1 MAANS
6 PFDCVLLDLD
16 DTLYPG
22 NTGIGAALKRNIDE
36 FLQAKLGV
44 SADKAA
50 AMRVELFRTHGSS
63 LAGLIALGYDVHPD
77 EYHRSARNT
86 PTQFWFL
93 IQACRKLQVA
103 AIAFRPKL
111 TGFRF
116 HLQLRARQATVRH
129 DPRRPAAGAAA
140 AEHPAAQS
148 ALHQLGPRAHEA
160 GAGAAGRGRG
170 HLRRRRVLRDHE
182 PAPLRRGQGGARRQ
196 PGRGPQTGGGRHRG
210 GAARR
215 RLQPTPDALPG
226 RQREEHRRGESARP
240 PHRPGW
246 QEGEEQ
252 GSRLRSGEHRRA
264 PVGHPGDL
272 GRRRRRRE

>member
-1 MAANS
+1 MAATS

-22 NTGIGAALKRNIDE
+22 DTGIGAALRRNIDE

-44 SADKAA
+44 SADEAA
-50 AMRVELFRTHGSS
+50 ATRAELFRAHGSS

-77 EYHRSARNT
+77 EYHRSARKKKKKTAAESSAVHFVGN
-86 PTQFWFL
+86 
-93 IQACRKLQVA
+93 CR
-103 AIAFRPKL
+103 
-111 TGFRF
+111 GFVNPLLLHF
-116 HLQLRARQATVRH
+116 HLQLRARQATVRQ
-129 DPRRPAAGAAA
+129 DRARPAAGAAA

-148 ALHQLGPRAHEA
+148 AVHQLGPRAHGA

-170 HLRRRRVLRDHE
+170 RLRRRRVLRDHE
-182 PAPLRRGQGGARRQ
+182 PAPVRRRRWRPA
-196 PGRGPQTGGGRHRG
+196 PGRGAQTGGGRNRRR
-210 GAARR
+210 AARR
-215 RLQPTPDALPG
+215 WLQPTPDAVPG

-252 GSRLRSGEHRRA
+252 GSGLRGGEHRRA
-264 PVGHPGDL
+264 PAGHPGDL
-272 GRRRRRRE
+272 GRGR